1 MDACASMSRSS
12 WFLRDLRQF
21 MSPYFISDPFRG
33 FLSCPSQSR
42 ICKLSP
48 ISSNSTPM
56 VMHIYLAKNLST
68 RTSSQLPSQVPNMR
82 KYGQSPTVFNHDAP
96 NRTHGSSSS
105 KKNGWTNDADAQGT
119 SKNMSLSL
127 NCVSL
132 HPVSSAIPNLE
143 TACHSSRQLLGHF
156 SAFVTIVT
164 SILGV
169 PLKLFPSLHPITL
182 FQIRRLFLSIR
193 PINRSRVGTAACGR
207 LWWVWALAQ
216 CWATHLTVESP
227 PHSRRST
234 KRYGWHPCWKD
245 VVACRTRPWFWS
257 ITGILMAAW

>member
-1 MDACASMSRSS
+1 MWLLTTFDQPSYSLAIKQQANRVCDQGPQAYLVEFRGLHGESHATPLQLTMDACASMSRSS

-21 MSPYFISDPFRG
+21 MSPCFISDPFRG

-105 KKNGWTNDADAQGT
+105 KKNG
-119 SKNMSLSL
+119 
-127 NCVSL
+127 
-132 HPVSSAIPNLE
+132 
-143 TACHSSRQLLGHF
+143 
-156 SAFVTIVT
+156 
-164 SILGV
+164 
-169 PLKLFPSLHPITL
+169 
-182 FQIRRLFLSIR
+182 
-193 PINRSRVGTAACGR
+193 
-207 LWWVWALAQ
+207 
-216 CWATHLTVESP
+216 
-227 PHSRRST
+227 
-234 KRYGWHPCWKD
+234 
-245 VVACRTRPWFWS
+245 
-257 ITGILMAAW
+257 